1 MKKLVYLALLLLLAP
16 SPLATLFAQTV
27 GFSLAAFP
35 CPEYA
40 MLQPIGIT
48 MTTAPAAN
56 VQVEITDLGSGTAT
70 SGLDYGFAS
79 QVLTFT
85 PVMAYPNTLFVFF
98 APVDD
103 GNGDAGETVNLGLTL
118 FSGTAT
124 LGLTGATVTLDERAE
139 RLIVNEFSQGNAGNR
154 EFMELLV
161 VGTPATTV
169 DLSGV
174 IVDDNNGDFSGGPV
188 ASTGIAQGYVSFE
201 DHCTWEKVPVGSV
214 ITIYNSDDPS
224 VSITLTDNDSS
235 DRDED
240 HTFQLPVSR
249 EFGNCLTATPNAYLH
264 GNNLSP
270 EALVTSAYAAPN
282 SDPCFSMIS
291 LRNGGDAVQVRSAG
305 PSFALQHGVSYGL
318 PQNQHPDF
326 GAYGAQAVGMTGS
339 FGANRNFAFVNTVGR
354 DEKHLLN
361 WNSFSPPVETPGT
374 GNNPENQAWIDA
386 LRQPFP
392 VPQTNTAYTCDLRGF
407 EARRYYSAAD
417 EIHTFLRNDGSASH
431 GTTQVSLTFGNGI
444 LTNFN
449 LVDAPTFVDPEWE
462 ITPSLAGTPNVRMRL
477 YLNEQQLTNFVA
489 AVNLANGTAFTNATM
504 APLIR
509 IYRAA
514 AVSPRTGSAVQ
525 VTPVTGSIWGTYGG
539 NYFFE
544 ASISNWGRFALGVPA
559 PPLHD
564 EPGYDPMVQEQG
576 FYRSAWVFEEEGQS
590 RLAIQSPESTTA
602 LVSWYSIEG
611 KLAARHSVEAAAG
624 VILTDAPKLPKGL
637 YLLEVRFPQETLLR
651 KVSFNSLE

>member
-1 MKKLVYLALLLLLAP
+1 MKKLVYKAWMLLLAI
-16 SPLATLFAQTV
+16 SSFTTLTAQTV
-27 GFSLAAFP
+27 GFSAATFP

-48 MTTAPAAN
+48 MTTAPTAN

-70 SGLDYGFAS
+70 SGLDYGFSS

-98 APVDD
+98 TPIDD

-124 LGLTGATVTLDERAE
+124 LGLTGATVTLEERAE
-139 RLIVNEFSQGNAGNR
+139 RLIVNEFSQGNSGNR
-154 EFMELLV
+154 EFMEFLV

-169 DLSGV
+169 DLRGV
-174 IVDDNNGDFSGGPV
+174 VMDDNNGDFSGGAV

-201 DHCTWEKVPVGSV
+201 NHCTWEKVPVGSL
-214 ITIYNSDDPS
+214 ITLFNNDDLNL
-224 VSITLTDNDSS
+224 SITLANNDSS
-235 DRDED
+235 DRDEND
-240 HTFQLPVSR
+240 AFQLPVSR
-249 EFGNCLTATPNAYLH
+249 EFATCNTSTPNAYLH
-264 GNNLSP
+264 GNNLVP
-270 EALVTSAYAAPN
+270 DVGNAAYAAPN
-282 SDPCFSMIS
+282 FDPCFGMIS
-291 LRNGGDAVQVRSAG
+291 LRNGGDAVQVRSAS
-305 PSFALQHGVSYGL
+305 PSFALQHGVSFGL

-374 GNNPENQAWIDA
+374 GNNPENQAWINA

-392 VPQTNTAYTCDLRGF
+392 VPQTNTSYTCDLRGF

-417 EIHTFLRNDGSASH
+417 EIHTFLRNDGPASH

-462 ITPSLAGTPNVRMRL
+462 ITPALAGTPNVRMRL

-514 AVSPRTGSAVQ
+514 AVSPRIGSAVQ

-564 EPGYDPMVQEQG
+564 LPGADPVVQATG
-576 FYRSAWVFEEEGQS
+576 FYHSAWVFEENGHS
-590 RLAIQSPESTTA
+590 RLAVQSPDPVAVTIR
-602 LVSWYSIEG
+602 WYATDG
-611 KLAARHSVEAAAG
+611 KLVAEHHRNMGEG
-624 VILTDAPKLPKGL
+624 ITLGELPRLSPGL
-637 YLLEVRFPQETLLR
+637 YLMQVHFPEEVFTR
-651 KVSFNSLE
+651 KVAIHSLD